1 MMIVGLIVVIAVN
14 IIILSVSSRTK
25 EPAYGLGRLAIYI
38 VSPFQKAVTHTV
50 RFVEGVWEHY
60 FFLVSVARENDA
72 LHVRLDEA
80 LEREHRFTETE
91 LTNQRLKSLLH
102 FQQSIKRELLPS
114 AVIGKDPSAWFK
126 TIIIDKGRRDGVE
139 KGLPVVVPAG
149 IAGR

>member
-38 VSPFQKAVTHTV
+38 VPPFQEAVTHTV
-50 RFVEGVWEHY
+50 RFVEGIWEHY
-60 FFLVSVARENDA
+60 FFLVSVARENDT
-72 LHVRLDEA
+72 LHAQLDEA
-80 LEREHRFTETE
+80 LERGHRCTETE
-91 LTNQRLKSLLH
+91 LSNRRLKSLLH

-139 KGLPVVVPAG
+139 KGCRWLCPPG
-149 IAGR
+149 